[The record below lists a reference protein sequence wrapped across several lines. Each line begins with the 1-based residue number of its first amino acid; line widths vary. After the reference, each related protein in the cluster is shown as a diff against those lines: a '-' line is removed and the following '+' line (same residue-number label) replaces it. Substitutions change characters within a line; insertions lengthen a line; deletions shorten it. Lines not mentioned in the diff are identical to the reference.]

1 MRNVEQI
8 EWELTQLKEKEVSLI
23 VPLGGTI
30 SYSTFGPLY
39 VVKMEHRV
47 GFHIPNFACAI
58 IFFAED
64 VEALEAPSSK
74 RSAKTIRLLK
84 RA

>member
-8 EWELTQLKEKEVSLI
+8 EFELTQLKEKEVSLI
-23 VPLGGTI
+23 IPLGGTI
-30 SYSTFGPLY
+30 SMSTFGTLY
-39 VVKMEHRV
+39 VVEFEHRV
-47 GFHIPNFACAI
+47 GFHIPGPTSAI

-64 VEALEAPSSK
+64 VEVIEKSQSE
-74 RSAKTIRLLK
+74 RFTKTIRMLK

>member
-8 EWELTQLKEKEVSLI
+8 EYELTQLKGKEVSLI
-23 VPLGGTI
+23 IPLGGTI
-30 SYSTFGPLY
+30 SLSTFGELY
-39 VVKMEHRV
+39 VVEVEHRV
-47 GFHIPNFACAI
+47 GFHIPSISYAI

-64 VEALEAPSSK
+64 VDRLETPSTQ
-74 RSAKTIRLLK
+74 RFTKTIRLLK